1 MPQKAWRDCHPSLT
15 EMAPEHIL
23 RRGDSYEAASA
34 LQPGYD
40 YGAKFEWGLDLILD
54 GFDRLR

>member
-1 MPQKAWRDCHPSLT
+1 MEHANVCFSHQLDAELHMAAVT
-15 EMAPEHIL
+15 EMITDH
-23 RRGDSYEAASA
+23 A

-40 YGAKFEWGLDLILD
+40 YGAEFEWGLDLILD